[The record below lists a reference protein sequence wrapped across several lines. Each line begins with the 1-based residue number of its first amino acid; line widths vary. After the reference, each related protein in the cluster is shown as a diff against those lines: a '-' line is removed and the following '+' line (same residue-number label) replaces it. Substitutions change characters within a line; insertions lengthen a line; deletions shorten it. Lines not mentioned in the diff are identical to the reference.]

1 MPDDFFMTVSEVMD
15 ALDVSRQTLHKWR
28 EMGARPE
35 FKKCRLTGKLRYSE
49 GSVADLKDKM
59 FDMVERCEKT
69 DDMFEEVTEK

>member
-35 FKKCRLTGKLRYSE
+35 FRKCVLTGKVRYSE
-49 GSVADLKDKM
+49 GSIADIKEKM
-59 FDMVERCEKT
+59 FDEVERCDKT
-69 DDMFEEVTEK
+69 DDMFEKATEK